1 LSVDR
6 LFDYNVF
13 GLDICQHSTLISSY
27 QLHHIGHHGQWQRGL
42 FEDRVG
48 KGTRHMVMR
57 FALLIGCLLMAMIA
71 SLMTGVADISFADIA
86 ATLAMSASTDGQSGT
101 TDIIILDVRLPRMLL
116 GGLVG
121 ACLASTGAA
130 IQGLFR
136 NPLADPALIGVS
148 SGAALM
154 AAFSIVFGSLMGEFT
169 GSWLLVPAAAFIGGL
184 LSTWLVMWLGS
195 SASGT
200 SVSLMLLAG
209 IAINAVTI
217 AGVGLI
223 SYLSDASQLRSV
235 TFWALGSFSEAD
247 WYSVML
253 AMTLPCIIILLSRQ
267 SSSLNAIVL
276 GESEARHLGVDTQ
289 RFKKKIVLYA
299 ALGVGISVSLSGVI
313 AFVGLVV
320 PHLIRLMLGSDHKIL
335 IPASALLG
343 AILVICAD
351 TLSRVIVAPAELP
364 VGIVTSLVGGPFF
377 IYLIIKQK
385 QRLGFTG

>member
-1 LSVDR
+1 MIL
-6 LFDYNVF
+6 
-13 GLDICQHSTLISSY
+13 
-27 QLHHIGHHGQWQRGL
+27 
-42 FEDRVG
+42 
-48 KGTRHMVMR
+48 R
-57 FALLIGCLLMAMIA
+57 FALLVAALLLAMIL
-71 SLMTGVADISFADIA
+71 SMITGVAQISLADMASVISRG
-86 ATLAMSASTDGQSGT
+86 LAVGSAQPEQINDV
-101 TDIIILDVRLPRMLL
+101 IIWQVRLPRILL

-121 ACLASTGAA
+121 ASLAVTGAA

-148 SGAALM
+148 SGAALL
-154 AAFSIVFGSLMGEFT
+154 AAFSIVFGSLATEISGA
-169 GSWLLVPAAAFIGGL
+169 WILVPAAAFVGGL

-195 SASGT
+195 SSAGT

-209 IAINAVTI
+209 IAINAVAI

-247 WYSVML
+247 WYSVAL
-253 AMTLPCIIILLSRQ
+253 GLTLPCVVILLVREST
-267 SSSLNAIVL
+267 SLNAIVL

-289 RFKKKIVLYA
+289 RFKKRIIVYT

-320 PHLIRLMLGSDHKIL
+320 PHLIRLMIGSDHKVVL
-335 IPASALLG
+335 PASALLG
-343 AILVICAD
+343 AILVIAAD
-351 TLSRVIVAPAELP
+351 TLSRIVVSPAELP

-377 IYLIIKQK
+377 IYMILRQK
-385 QRLGFTG
+385 QRPGFAP